1 MIKMKLK
8 QTRDRIKVFINKKNV
23 DINQLDKEI
32 KSKLPKYEETKNKKQ
47 LIPLLRAKKDLLNA
61 VDQG

>member
-1 MIKMKLK
+1 MKLK

-32 KSKLPKYEETKNKKQ
+32 KSKLPKYEETKNKK
-47 LIPLLRAKKDLLNA
+47 
-61 VDQG
+61 